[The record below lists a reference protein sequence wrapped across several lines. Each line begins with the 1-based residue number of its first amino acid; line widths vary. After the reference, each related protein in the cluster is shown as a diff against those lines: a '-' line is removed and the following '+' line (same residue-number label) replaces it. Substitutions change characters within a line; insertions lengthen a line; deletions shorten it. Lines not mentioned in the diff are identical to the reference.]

1 MSIIVRKKG
10 WSSPNCLDVR
20 KCFFPRC
27 LTSFAH
33 APVVQRPR
41 QRAENPQYYVYTTN
55 QFLTMKI
62 GGGQAGQF

>member
-20 KCFFPRC
+20 K
-27 LTSFAH
+27 
-33 APVVQRPR
+33 
-41 QRAENPQYYVYTTN
+41 YYVYTTN